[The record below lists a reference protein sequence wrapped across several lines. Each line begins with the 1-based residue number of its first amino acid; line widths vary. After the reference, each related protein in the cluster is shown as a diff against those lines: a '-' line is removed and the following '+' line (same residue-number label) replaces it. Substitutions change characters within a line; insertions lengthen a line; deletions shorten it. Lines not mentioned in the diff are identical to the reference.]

1 MSKTNSNSITS
12 ILIYELNNN
21 ELFKK
26 EMLKVF
32 REKSKSDIPENILF
46 YDGTH
51 SPLKIK
57 TMGEKEVDIYAR
69 VPGKYKIYLMIEVKA
84 GINEDLQDSQ
94 KIGGEYWKTSKTGI
108 PLFFI
113 IPRAYTHKNDKKY
126 IHENNID
133 WEEILKIA
141 NNCGNDKMVSQ
152 INNFVEITEVDAE
165 LNDESCV
172 IKKISEIEDL
182 IEERQKCK
190 AILDRCLEKISDKV
204 FSETQYEFGYYWNN
218 KTYFLGFNYL
228 EDKYILS
235 LDIAESKKNTELGKD
250 EYNFY
255 FLEGW
260 YFIPLKSLNK
270 KRIFTINNLKELFSK
285 KYIKKIDLSEIDKLK
300 KLSPESQNNALLLII
315 LLKDIIET
323 LFYKNK
329 DFELGNYQNTEY
341 GIGYYFKEKQ
351 RQKREFFIGLN
362 TNLELKAKS
371 YWFSIAVDLNKVNK
385 KDGWYLD
392 YDEKYAY
399 FKIEKDNLINCK
411 NKDELRENLTNEIQ
425 RIINLI

>member
-84 GINEDLQDSQ
+84 GINEDLQNSQ

-133 WEEILKIA
+133 WEDILKIA

-152 INNFVEITEVDAE
+152 INNFVEITEGDAE

-172 IKKISEIEDL
+172 IKKIAKIEDY
-182 IEERQKCK
+182 IEERKK
-190 AILDRCLEKISDKV
+190 SKDLLDRSLRKINDKK

-218 KTYFLGFNYL
+218 NTYFFGFNDL
-228 EDKYILS
+228 DKNYILS
-235 LDIAESKKNTELGKD
+235 LDITENTQNTELGKEEFD
-250 EYNFY
+250 FY

-260 YFIPLKSLNK
+260 YFIPLKKLNNK
-270 KRIFTINNLKELFSK
+270 QFFTVEDLKRLFSEKYTK
-285 KYIKKIDLSEIDKLK
+285 KLDLSLIDNLNQ
-300 KLSPESQNNALLLII
+300 LDAESQNSALLINDLLII
-315 LLKDIIET
+315 QIE
-323 LFYKNK
+323 
-329 DFELGNYQNTEY
+329 
-341 GIGYYFKEKQ
+341 
-351 RQKREFFIGLN
+351 
-362 TNLELKAKS
+362 
-371 YWFSIAVDLNKVNK
+371 
-385 KDGWYLD
+385 
-392 YDEKYAY
+392 
-399 FKIEKDNLINCK
+399 
-411 NKDELRENLTNEIQ
+411 
-425 RIINLI
+425 

>member
-21 ELFKK
+21 KIFRK

-32 REKSKSDIPENILF
+32 RQISKSDIPENILF

-94 KIGGEYWKTSKTGI
+94 KIGGEYWKTSQTGI

-113 IPRAYTHKNDKKY
+113 IPKAYIHKNDKKY

-172 IKKISEIEDL
+172 IKKIAEIEDY
-182 IEERQKCK
+182 IEERKK
-190 AILDRCLEKISDKV
+190 SKDLLDRSLRKINDKK

-218 KTYFLGFNYL
+218 NTYFLGFNDL
-228 EDKYILS
+228 DKNYILS
-235 LDIAESKKNTELGKD
+235 LDITENTQNTELGKEEFD
-250 EYNFY
+250 FY

-260 YFIPLKSLNK
+260 YFIPLKKLNNK
-270 KRIFTINNLKELFSK
+270 QFFTVEDLKRLFSEKYTK
-285 KYIKKIDLSEIDKLK
+285 KLDLSLIDNLNQ
-300 KLSPESQNNALLLII
+300 LDAESQNSALLIND
-315 LLKDIIET
+315 LLRDSFESIFEESKD
-323 LFYKNK
+323 Y
-329 DFELGNYQNTEY
+329 ELGDYQNNEY
-341 GIGYYFKEKQ
+341 GIGYYFDEK
-351 RQKREFFIGLN
+351 RNKKRKFFIGLN
-362 TNLELKAKS
+362 PILDDKS
-371 YWFSIAVDLNKVNK
+371 YWFSVAVDLNTVKP
-385 KDGWYLD
+385 KDEWYFD
-392 YDEKYAY
+392 SDKKYAY
-399 FKIEKDNLINCK
+399 FKIIKDNLVKCK
-411 NKDELRENLTNEIQ
+411 NKKELRENLKNEIQ
-425 RIINLI
+425 RIINSI